1 MAEAK
6 QGMTDFNNNLPVMGQ
21 CWGTLPSM
29 RRKFDRYARRD
40 FFRGHTREEFDAWQS
55 GTRSLLHG
63 LLGLDKMESC
73 ALSPVLEDVVRLP
86 GGIRREHIRIQ
97 VEPDVWMPMFV
108 LVPPGAGPFSRP
120 FLCPPGHNGAGK
132 YSVAGL
138 YGYGPVREK
147 IRQYHYDY
155 GHQLAIL
162 GYVAICR
169 GFGERREDLEDTK
182 DLETAMKG
190 DCRRL
195 AHMGEPLGIPVA
207 GMLAWDLMRAVDY
220 LMERGEWDLDAISC
234 LGFSGGGM
242 QTLWLSAM
250 DERVRLAVISG
261 YMYGYRD
268 ALLALNRNCSCNY
281 VPHLWEHLDMGDI
294 ASLIAPR
301 PLLIQSCS
309 GDRLNG
315 PRGIANVTE
324 QVDIIRNAYR
334 LLDAPGLMIHEIC
347 QGPHQWHGENLAV
360 HLGQLIDSYDQIK
373 TNQEVFHG

>member
-108 LVPPGAGPFSRP
+108 LVPPGAGHFSRP

-155 GHQLAIL
+155 GHQLAML
-162 GYVAICR
+162 GYVAICPDCR

-220 LMERGEWDLDAISC
+220 LMERGEWDLDAISWDFQAAAC
-234 LGFSGGGM
+234 RPFGCRPWMNGSG
-242 QTLWLSAM
+242 WL
-250 DERVRLAVISG
+250 
-261 YMYGYRD
+261 
-268 ALLALNRNCSCNY
+268 
-281 VPHLWEHLDMGDI
+281 
-294 ASLIAPR
+294 
-301 PLLIQSCS
+301 
-309 GDRLNG
+309 
-315 PRGIANVTE
+315 
-324 QVDIIRNAYR
+324 
-334 LLDAPGLMIHEIC
+334 
-347 QGPHQWHGENLAV
+347 
-360 HLGQLIDSYDQIK
+360 
-373 TNQEVFHG
+373 

>member
-108 LVPPGAGPFSRP
+108 LVPPGAGHFSRP

-155 GHQLAIL
+155 GHQLAML
-162 GYVAICR
+162 GYVAICPDCR

-261 YMYGYRD
+261 YMYGYRGCAAGPEPELFLQLCASSLGTSGYGGYCQPD
-268 ALLALNRNCSCNY
+268 CPQAPSYPVLFRRPAQRSTRDCQCHGTGGHY
-281 VPHLWEHLDMGDI
+281 PERIQAAGCARPH
-294 ASLIAPR
+294 
-301 PLLIQSCS
+301 
-309 GDRLNG
+309 
-315 PRGIANVTE
+315 
-324 QVDIIRNAYR
+324 
-334 LLDAPGLMIHEIC
+334 
-347 QGPHQWHGENLAV
+347 
-360 HLGQLIDSYDQIK
+360 DS
-373 TNQEVFHG
+373 

>member
-1 MAEAK
+1 
-6 QGMTDFNNNLPVMGQ
+6 
-21 CWGTLPSM
+21 
-29 RRKFDRYARRD
+29 
-40 FFRGHTREEFDAWQS
+40 
-55 GTRSLLHG
+55 
-63 LLGLDKMESC
+63 
-73 ALSPVLEDVVRLP
+73 
-86 GGIRREHIRIQ
+86 
-97 VEPDVWMPMFV
+97 MPMFV

-138 YGYGPVREK
+138 DGYGPVREK

-155 GHQLAIL
+155 GHQLAML
-162 GYVAICR
+162 GYVAICPDCR

-190 DCRRL
+190 DCCRL
-195 AHMGEPLGIPVA
+195 SHMGESLGIPVA